1 MEPALFTAMLFAT
14 LVAGTPL
21 IVAALGELVAER
33 SGVLN
38 LGVEGMMA
46 VGAVTG
52 FAVCH
57 ESGSALA
64 GMLASAL
71 AGVAMAAVF
80 AVLTL
85 ALVANQVAC
94 GLALTIFGV
103 GLAAFVGRPWE
114 AASLGAQPAMPIP
127 LLAELPVLG
136 PALFSHQWPVYL
148 SWALL
153 AAVLLFLARSRGG
166 LVLRAVGEAPDA
178 AHAIG
183 HRVLRVRCLAVLFGG
198 AMAGI
203 AGAILSVF
211 HTPLWAEGMVAGKG
225 WIAVALVVFA
235 SWRPLRVMAGAY
247 LFGGVMVAQLFV
259 QASGLHF
266 ELPAQFLGA
275 LPYLATILVL
285 VLISRNRQTVR
296 LNAPASMGRPWRAD
310 A

>member
-1 MEPALFTAMLFAT
+1 
-14 LVAGTPL
+14 
-21 IVAALGELVAER
+21 
-33 SGVLN
+33 
-38 LGVEGMMA
+38 
-46 VGAVTG
+46 
-52 FAVCH
+52 
-57 ESGSALA
+57 
-64 GMLASAL
+64 
-71 AGVAMAAVF
+71 
-80 AVLTL
+80 
-85 ALVANQVAC
+85 NQVAC

-114 AASLGAQPAMPIP
+114 AASLGAQPTMPIP
-127 LLAELPVLG
+127 LLSELPVLG

-148 SWALL
+148 SWGLL
-153 AAVLLFLARSRGG
+153 AAVLVFLTRSRGG

-247 LFGGVMVAQLFV
+247 LFGGVMVAQLFL
-259 QASGLHF
+259 QASGLHV
-266 ELPAQFLGA
+266 ELPAQFLSA

-285 VLISRNRQTVR
+285 VLISRSRQTLR
-296 LNAPASMGRPWRAD
+296 LNAPVSMGRPWRAD
-310 A
+310 V